1 MRKQGRQS
9 DVAVW
14 RPRWPLG
21 KPFHSGLGRM
31 ARKRKPLLAS
41 LAVKG
46 SWRYQGEICAFPPS
60 LILIYWETR
69 VSLFVDRKESVER
82 GTFENTKK
90 EDRIKNTAEGVS
102 IGVLVLERRG
112 ISFEQRVDTEIF

>member
-1 MRKQGRQS
+1 MCFS
-9 DVAVW
+9 PVLN
-14 RPRWPLG
+14 PYLLG
-21 KPFHSGLGRM
+21 DSC
-31 ARKRKPLLAS
+31 
-41 LAVKG
+41 
-46 SWRYQGEICAFPPS
+46 I
-60 LILIYWETR
+60 
-69 VSLFVDRKESVER
+69 FVDRKESVER